1 MKRSR
6 RISNESS
13 YSESDNSDDD
23 QNPKKIKFEDWMG
36 SDEDSGNDLK
46 KSKEKKIGDAFTK
59 K

>member
-1 MKRSR
+1 
-6 RISNESS
+6 
-13 YSESDNSDDD
+13 
-23 QNPKKIKFEDWMG
+23 MG